1 MTKVANAAA
10 LNSEQSDRGK
20 GTERK
25 YTYYSNTGGQI
36 KKQYCHKVKG
46 AIVQRGL
53 WGWTVWVGEDCVGG
67 ASATYMLA
75 FV

>member
-1 MTKVANAAA
+1 MKLLVAEAA

-20 GTERK
+20 GIERK
-25 YTYYSNTGGQI
+25 YTGGQI

-46 AIVQRGL
+46 AIVQRG
-53 WGWTVWVGEDCVGG
+53 WGWTVWVG
-67 ASATYMLA
+67 LLPH

>member
-1 MTKVANAAA
+1 MKLLVAEAA

-20 GTERK
+20 GIERK
-25 YTYYSNTGGQI
+25 YTHYTGGQI

-46 AIVQRGL
+46 TEG
-53 WGWTVWVGEDCVGG
+53 VGGGG
-67 ASATYMLA
+67 ASATYARICSILLQIVSIT